1 MIWNKAEYVVGK
13 GSHVQYYHARQLKL
27 LCRKYRTITQPRAKK
42 KTKTK
47 TKREEKL
54 STWS

>member
-1 MIWNKAEYVVGK
+1 MEYLPEYVVGS
-13 GSHVQYYHARQLKL
+13 GSQVQYYHARQLKL

-42 KTKTK
+42 

-54 STWS
+54 STRS